1 MTENSDANVPT
12 ELQKHEYKIL
22 AAAAVLLVA
31 VGTTVFSWL
40 EGWST
45 VDSLYFSVVTVTTVG
60 YGDITP
66 DTDAAKLFTVL
77 YILAGIS
84 IIGTFLDARLRVHS
98 AKRAKS
104 HGQN

>member
-1 MTENSDANVPT
+1 MTDNTDAKVRMD
-12 ELQKHEYKIL
+12 LQKHAYKIL
-22 AAAAVLLVA
+22 AVAAVLLVA
-31 VGTTVFSWL
+31 VGTAVFSWL

-66 DTDAAKLFTVL
+66 DTDGAKLFTVL

-84 IIGTFLDARLRVHS
+84 IIGTFLDTRLKFHAV
-98 AKRAKS
+98 KRAKS
-104 HGQN
+104 RRQS